1 MPNNPNSQQ
10 PRGKMPKMNFGF
22 TWFYFLLIL
31 GIGFMLFGQRGS
43 NPQKIEWA
51 EVETMIEA
59 GDVKEIHFV
68 RNDYQGKVTI
78 RPERL
83 SKYAD
88 KFGGQVP
95 SRSPHFT
102 FMTSNKFDPELVQDH
117 HGEQQQGLG
126 GYPGDPVVPADP
138 RHHVDHHVPRHGP

>member
-102 FMTSNKFDPELVQDH
+102 FMTSNKFDPELVF
-117 HGEQQQGLG
+117 GELNEAL
-126 GYPGDPVVPADP
+126 PADQQEP
-138 RHHVDHHVPRHGP
+138 ARKEWEKVLRPFKRRESWL